1 MDFRF
6 GYEGFLSEDFM
17 NTHLYRLPARH
28 AMLSALV
35 PILLGATAAQAQ
47 PQSAVTTLRAAADPN
62 ANPTLPYRSVFS
74 GYQKFGDEPVAPWSQ
89 TNATVEKIGGWR
101 AYAKEAQQ
109 PDGDDKAGSPD
120 TKIKTNTSPGTGAHG
135 DHGGKP

>member
-1 MDFRF
+1 
-6 GYEGFLSEDFM
+6 
-17 NTHLYRLPARH
+17 
-28 AMLSALV
+28 MLNALV
-35 PILLGATAAQAQ
+35 LITLGATAAQAQ
-47 PQSAVTTLRAAADPN
+47 PQTAADAAPTASDRN
-62 ANPTLPYRSVFS
+62 AETALPYRSVFN
-74 GYQKFGDEPVAPWSQ
+74 GYQKFSDEPVAPWQQ

-101 AYAKEAQQ
+101 AYAKETQQ